1 MSVDVVLPRRHVPRA
16 EVMHDSGSARVLLID
31 DSPEIRLLFG
41 RFLRESGMA
50 VTFAEDGLAALA
62 HARTRA

>member
-1 MSVDVVLPRRHVPRA
+1 
-16 EVMHDSGSARVLLID
+16 MHDSGSARVLLID

-41 RFLRESGMA
+41 RFLREPGMA
-50 VTFAEDGLAALA
+50 VTLAEDGLAALA